1 MAFSD
6 FKEARTR
13 KLCEAWGLAL
23 FPPAQCVGQIR
34 PLCTIEGQSVLVG
47 ESRPDWR
54 GGDQWMDRHFAKL
67 TWVQTAKHW
76 KLFWMPGSTMR
87 WTSYEPAPVFARL
100 EDALETIRKDA
111 HACFL
116 G

>member
-1 MAFSD
+1 VALSEF
-6 FKEARTR
+6 EAARTR
-13 KLCEAWGLAL
+13 KLCEEWGLLL

-34 PLCTIEGQSVLVG
+34 PLCQIEGQSVLLG

-54 GGDQWMDRHFAKL
+54 GGPEWMDRHFAKL
-67 TWVQTAKHW
+67 TWVQTSRRW

-87 WTSYEPAPVFARL
+87 WTSYEPAPLFERL